1 MKELEIFGA
10 NRSDP
15 FTKTRS
21 GSRAVVIKDGKIL
34 LAHETASD
42 YWQLPGGG
50 FEKNESPEDCCIRE
64 VEEETGYLV
73 LPVRKFLILSEY
85 YDDIRYV
92 SHYFVCEIT
101 GRGKRNPT
109 ETEKS
114 RGLEPQWLSL
124 QKAIDV
130 FSRHQDYANVNED
143 KRGTYLREYTALE
156 NLQL

>member
-1 MKELEIFGA
+1 M
-10 NRSDP
+10 
-15 FTKTRS
+15 
-21 GSRAVVIKDGKIL
+21 
-34 LAHETASD
+34 
-42 YWQLPGGG
+42 
-50 FEKNESPEDCCIRE
+50 
-64 VEEETGYLV
+64 
-73 LPVRKFLILSEY
+73 PVRKFLILSEY

-101 GRGKRNPT
+101 GCGKRNPT

-124 QKAIDV
+124 QKAIDI